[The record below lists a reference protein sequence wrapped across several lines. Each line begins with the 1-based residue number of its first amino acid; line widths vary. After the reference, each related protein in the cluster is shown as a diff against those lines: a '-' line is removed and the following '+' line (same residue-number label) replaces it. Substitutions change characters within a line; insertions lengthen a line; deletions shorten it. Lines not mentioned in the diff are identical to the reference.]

1 MAGRPELPISYIID
15 LDKIIDQVDELAV
28 TEWSSNLDID
38 IVIPI
43 YESFHEKVAKNIIFL
58 LKNKIFS
65 SSKSSFIEPL
75 EADRNNKHY
84 YIYDKFK
91 ANSYSH
97 KKSYKQLTIEVPYVD
112 STVDP
117 LFVPVYWRIN

>member
-1 MAGRPELPISYIID
+1 MRGRPELPISYIID

-58 LKNKIFS
+58 LGNKIFS
-65 SSKSSFIEPL
+65 STKSSFVEAL
-75 EADRNNKHY
+75 EADRKNKHY

-91 ANSYSH
+91 ADSYSH
-97 KKSYKQLTIEVPYVD
+97 KKSYKSLYIEFPYVD
-112 STVDP
+112 GAVEP
-117 LFVPVYWRIN
+117 IFVPVYWRIN